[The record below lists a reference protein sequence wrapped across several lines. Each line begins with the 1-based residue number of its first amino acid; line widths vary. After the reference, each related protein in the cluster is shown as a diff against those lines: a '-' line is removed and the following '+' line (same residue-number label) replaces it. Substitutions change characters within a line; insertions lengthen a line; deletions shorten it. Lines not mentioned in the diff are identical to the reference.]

1 MHEESLSDQ
10 NVEMK
15 LELPMQSPPVVA
27 KRPVGRRQAFAR
39 AFREPIDR
47 AAVKSTPAPF
57 RARVP
62 D

>member
-15 LELPMQSPPVVA
+15 LELPMQSPPIVA

-47 AAVKSTPAPF
+47 RRGQIDSGAISGTDP
-57 RARVP
+57 
-62 D
+62 